1 MRHTDQR
8 NPEVP
13 QPTTVREALFEVA
26 RRLNLTTIFGN
37 PGTTEI
43 LEDFPDDFRY
53 VLGLQEAS
61 VVGMVNG
68 YAQTTE
74 EERTVMKSASAAAGA
89 ATVQGFVGSSVEYLR
104 GAGEFVRRR
113 AG

>member
-13 QPTTVREALFEVA
+13 QPTTVREAFFEVSL
-26 RRLNLTTIFGN
+26 RLNLTTIFGN
-37 PGTTEI
+37 PGTTEETI
-43 LEDFPDDFRY
+43 LKDFRDDFRY

-61 VVGMVNG
+61 VIGMANG
-68 YAQTTE
+68 YAQTTQ
-74 EERTVMKSASAAAGA
+74 EERTDIKSASAAAGA
-89 ATVQGFVGSSVEYLR
+89 ATVQGFVGSS
-104 GAGEFVRRR
+104 GEEFAPRR